1 MILFCGMNKIIT
13 ILLLCFLPFAMQAQD
28 RSDSVHLQE
37 NVKQYHEVIDSLYN
51 LHIHNG
57 LTLVKDN
64 KLPMHD
70 GIETVMHI
78 PLMAGDAYHFV
89 FVGDPDSRKIKLT
102 LFKEG
107 QGDYIQD
114 KIMVKQ
120 DGVFWSQF
128 SFACP
133 ETGDYELTLYQRSAQ
148 PNPLSYLMLFKHP
161 KKVAPAINK
170 R

>member
-1 MILFCGMNKIIT
+1 MNKRIAILLFC
-13 ILLLCFLPFAMQAQD
+13 FLGYDATAQD
-28 RSDSVHLQE
+28 SSDIAHLQE
-37 NVKQYHEVIDSLYN
+37 NIKQYNAVIDSLYK

-57 LTLVKDN
+57 LRLVKDN

-133 ETGDYELTLYQRSAQ
+133 ETGDYELSLFQRSAQ

-170 R
+170 H

>member
-1 MILFCGMNKIIT
+1 MNKRIAILLFC
-13 ILLLCFLPFAMQAQD
+13 FLGYDATAQD
-28 RSDSVHLQE
+28 SSDIAHLQE
-37 NVKQYHEVIDSLYN
+37 NVKQYNAVIDSLYK

-57 LTLVKDN
+57 LSLVKDN

-133 ETGDYELTLYQRSAQ
+133 ETGDYELSLFQRSAQ

-170 R
+170 H